1 MYRASTGCCSQEGM
15 CWLCL
20 FLGPVSDP
28 RQILAKAEGSANAY
42 VRSSSSAL
50 CRAMASACEHQRA
63 PDGLARTSRH
73 SAHVALTSTPA
84 LDRHHG

>member
-50 CRAMASACEHQRA
+50 CRAMASASSTNKPQTGLHAR
-63 PDGLARTSRH
+63 PD
-73 SAHVALTSTPA
+73 TP
-84 LDRHHG
+84 LMSH